1 MCILDGGNKSLSGQ
15 KRIHTC
21 PCYASPHFSL
31 IRSLSIHPL
40 ARSFTHCGDLPS
52 ERLLSVSAMPGSERA
67 QRCLK
72 RFTVSAILGKLFAGP
87 FCSP

>member
-1 MCILDGGNKSLSGQ
+1 MVGTRASLA
-15 KRIHTC
+15 RIESTLVHATLC
-21 PCYASPHFSL
+21 HIFL
-31 IRSLSIHPL
+31 IPSLSIHPL